1 MAWGEVG
8 LQFVRRP
15 HFFSQQIHDSPGRFR
30 RKLQDTHVLAS
41 KLSMSSGSSL
51 ESTNLGEICNIYIY
65 IDQCMAHFIVFI
77 IFLKQHLV

>member
-1 MAWGEVG
+1 MARGEVG

-15 HFFSQQIHDSPGRFR
+15 DFFFSQQIHDSQGRFR

-41 KLSMSSGSSL
+41 KFEYVLWIFTW
-51 ESTNLGEICNIYIY
+51 TNLGEVCIV
-65 IDQCMAHFIVFI
+65 QCMAHFIVFI

>member
-41 KLSMSSGSSL
+41 KLSMSSGFSL
-51 ESTNLGEICNIYIY
+51 ESTNLGEICNIYI
-65 IDQCMAHFIVFI
+65 
-77 IFLKQHLV
+77 